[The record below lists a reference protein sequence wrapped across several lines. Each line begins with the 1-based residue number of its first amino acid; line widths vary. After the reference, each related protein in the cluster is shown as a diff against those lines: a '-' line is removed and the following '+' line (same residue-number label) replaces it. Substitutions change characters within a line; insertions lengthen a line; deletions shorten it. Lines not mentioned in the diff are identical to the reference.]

1 MGLGFPLVLN
11 SLFSA
16 TSSSNSGS
24 SAAFQ
29 VVFFGAIFAAM
40 YFLLLRPQRKRARET
55 ALLQSSIG
63 VNDEVELTSGI
74 IGFVAAIDD
83 EQKWV
88 WLDIADG
95 VEIRI
100 RRGAIAQKITPSS
113 ESGGD
118 TNASK
123 NPSPKK

>member
-1 MGLGFPLVLN
+1 MLN
-11 SLFSA
+11 SLVSA
-16 TSSSNSGS
+16 TSNSNSGS

-100 RRGAIAQKITPSS
+100 RRGAIARKIVASSS

-118 TNASK
+118 ANSPK
-123 NPSPKK
+123 NSSPKK